1 MLKSPAHG
9 PKMNAPA
16 LPGHDAIDHALRDAG
31 SPTEASEAHGSL
43 CGLLCV
49 LGAGA
54 APVWLADS
62 VSTDEESGATEVPP
76 LLDELLK
83 STAMALEGGSLA
95 FQPLLPPDEEPLV
108 TRVGCLGLWCQG
120 FNHGLAVGAG
130 ISGAGVE
137 ISSGDTAEVVRDF
150 GAMAE
155 VSIQADENGPDDEA
169 AYTELVEYVRVS
181 VQLVFEELFAVRAR
195 VSAPGLH

>member
-1 MLKSPAHG
+1 
-9 PKMNAPA
+9 MNAPA
-16 LPGHDAIDHALRDAG
+16 PPAHDAIDHALRDAG
-31 SPTEASEAHGSL
+31 SATEASEAHGSL

-49 LGAGA
+49 LGPSA

-62 VSTDEESGATEVPP
+62 VHGEEQPEAPAPS
-76 LLDELLK
+76 LLDDLLQ
-83 STAMALEGGSLA
+83 STAAALEDGSLA
-95 FQPLLPPDEEPLV
+95 FQPLLPADEEPLFA
-108 TRVGCLGLWCQG
+108 RVESLGLWCQG

-130 ISGAGVE
+130 IGGANIE

-181 VQLVFEELFAVRAR
+181 VQLVFEELAIVRAR
-195 VSAPGLH
+195 VSANGPH